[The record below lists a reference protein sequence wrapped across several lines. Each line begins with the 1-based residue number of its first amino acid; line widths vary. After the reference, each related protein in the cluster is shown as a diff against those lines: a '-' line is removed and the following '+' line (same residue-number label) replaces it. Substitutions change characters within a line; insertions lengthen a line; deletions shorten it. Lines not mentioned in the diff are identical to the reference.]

1 MLCQGLVSPG
11 FSASV
16 HSSPGA
22 DHNTCLEDMFESM
35 VQNEAALSVTS
46 DARTHLLGLVNT
58 MDAELQECCENL
70 QTFRHI
76 LATNITPPEGDID
89 LDHLIPLLGPDLH
102 DEWLAVTR
110 VRVSAVV
117 LMEYTLETWQHGI
130 ERRSEI
136 IQHIKDCMI
145 SVSP

>member
-1 MLCQGLVSPG
+1 M
-11 FSASV
+11 

-22 DHNTCLEDMFESM
+22 DHNTCLEDMFESI
-35 VQNEAALSVTS
+35 VQNEAALSVIS

-89 LDHLIPLLGPDLH
+89 LDHLIPLLGPDSH
-102 DEWLAVTR
+102 DE
-110 VRVSAVV
+110 
-117 LMEYTLETWQHGI
+117 
-130 ERRSEI
+130 
-136 IQHIKDCMI
+136 
-145 SVSP
+145 